1 MMVEFNLSLAEKYE
15 SNTQRAR
22 VLTEDWVGK
31 NMYCPCCGG
40 SVLVHLPNNS
50 PVADFACPVCNAEFE
65 LKSKNGKLGKKV
77 NEGTYNKIIERINSD
92 NNPNFFFMGYSRETW
107 SIQEL
112 IVVPRHF
119 FTPEIIEKRKPL
131 SRAAHRA
138 GWTGCNIKL
147 ELIPR
152 QGRIIVINGG
162 RLREPRDVVE
172 EFRKSENL
180 YVNDLS
186 VRGWLLDILTCV
198 NSIKTEE
205 FVLED
210 VYRFS
215 DWLYKKHPDNNNIK
229 AKIRQQLQML
239 RDKEYIEFLGK
250 GKYRRT
256 KRCG

>member
-1 MMVEFNLSLAEKYE
+1 M
-15 SNTQRAR
+15 
-22 VLTEDWVGK
+22 
-31 NMYCPCCGG
+31 
-40 SVLVHLPNNS
+40 
-50 PVADFACPVCNAEFE
+50 
-65 LKSKNGKLGKKV
+65 
-77 NEGTYNKIIERINSD
+77 
-92 NNPNFFFMGYSRETW
+92 
-107 SIQEL
+107 
-112 IVVPRHF
+112 PRHF

-172 EFRKSENL
+172 EFRKSEKL